1 MTEEQAYR
9 ELTGD
14 DPARAAQAAAALWD
28 IWCRSGIPE
37 VDRLFRD
44 GVAAMESRD
53 LARAEELFAQIIE
66 IAPDFAEGWNK
77 RATVRYLV
85 EDYAGAIADCEE
97 TIRRKPRHFGALS
110 GQGLCT
116 WRWARSARPP
126 TSSAAASRCTHIS
139 PPPARISR
147 RRSGRRCS
155 ATAIRRGRTPPRA
168 ARRSAAAP

>member
-1 MTEEQAYR
+1 MTEEQASR

-44 GVAAMESRD
+44 GVTAMESRD

-85 EDYAGAIADCEE
+85 EDYAGALVPALREVRRDLDDLGEELLGAREVADL
-97 TIRRKPRHFGALS
+97 F
-110 GQGLCT
+110 
-116 WRWARSARPP
+116 
-126 TSSAAASRCTHIS
+126 
-139 PPPARISR
+139 
-147 RRSGRRCS
+147 RRCLEVYPHL
-155 ATAIRRGRTPPRA
+155 TA
-168 ARRSAAAP
+168 ARQNLAATLGAAVQRNGHQKRPNASASSS

>member
-1 MTEEQAYR
+1 MTEDQAYR
-9 ELTGD
+9 ELIGD
-14 DPARAAQAAAALWD
+14 DPDRAAQAAAALWD

-44 GVAAMESRD
+44 GVAAMESRK

-110 GQGLCT
+110 GQGLCHVALGQM
-116 WRWARSARPP
+116 REAADLFRRCLEVYPHL
-126 TSSAAASRCTHIS
+126 AAARQNLAVTMSEAVQRNGHQKR
-139 PPPARISR
+139 PKA
-147 RRSGRRCS
+147 S
-155 ATAIRRGRTPPRA
+155 A
-168 ARRSAAAP
+168 SNS

>member
-53 LARAEELFAQIIE
+53 LTRAEELFAQIIE

-110 GQGLCT
+110 GQGLCHVALGQI
-116 WRWARSARPP
+116 RE
-126 TSSAAASRCTHIS
+126 AADLF
-139 PPPARISR
+139 
-147 RRSGRRCS
+147 RRCLEVYPHL
-155 ATAIRRGRTPPRA
+155 TA
-168 ARRSAAAP
+168 ARQNLAATLGAAVQRNGHQKRPNASASSS